1 MGNATGVKYLD
12 NAVTT
17 LDLPINAACTSLT
30 LVDVST
36 FPGGNTSFHSAYISG
51 ANVFFATISSA
62 DGSSEEV
69 VKVTALNR
77 TTRVATVQRGQTT
90 DAKAFSSGATFEIRM
105 GKSLLGQ
112 FTTNTYINATY
123 ATNTTVQ
130 SLASDRIQ
138 IANNNTLLATKA
150 NTTLLNSKIA
160 AVSNTLSQN
169 VAVITSELADRANT
183 AAVNILVRDRM
194 QVANVISRDN
204 KYLAVANLAP
214 FGFTSN
220 TYAKGQ
226 FLSRTVGTGL
236 IQGVSNT
243 YLQANFYKNSLAP
256 SNTYLQT
263 NFLNNATAI
272 SNAIARQ
279 FAISNTT
286 ARALFVRNDT
296 NDIIEGSIEIG
307 QAGTPLRVRSNDSTG
322 PKIRLDDTASNLV
335 RGYIGAT
342 SSYCFTVYNTG
353 QTEVL
358 NVDSSGNLI
367 ADGNLTA
374 YSDESL
380 KENITNIEGALDKVK
395 SLNGVTYNM
404 KVTGDRGVGLIA
416 QNVQKVIPEAVLEN
430 EESKLLSLAYGN
442 LVGVLVEAI
451 KELEKRVEELEGNDC
466 CG

>member
-36 FPGGNTSFHSAYISG
+36 FPGGNTSFHTAYISG

-77 TTRVATVQRGQTT
+77 TTKVATVARGQTT
-90 DAKAFSSGATFEIRM
+90 DPKAFSSGATFEIRM
-105 GKSLLGQ
+105 GKSLLGE

-130 SLASDRIQ
+130 ALASDRIQ
-138 IANNNTLLATKA
+138 IANNNTLLAAKA
-150 NTTLLNSKIA
+150 NTTLLNNKIFS
-160 AVSNTLSQN
+160 VSNTVSQN
-169 VAVITSELADRANT
+169 VAAINAQLGIRANT
-183 AAVNILVRDRM
+183 AAVNTLVRDRM
-194 QVANVISRDN
+194 QVANVVSRDN
-204 KYLAVANLAP
+204 KYLAVANVAP
-214 FGFTSN
+214 YGFTSN

-243 YLQANFYKNSLAP
+243 YLQANFYRNSLAP

-263 NFLNNATAI
+263 HFINNATAI
-272 SNAIARQ
+272 SNAAARA
-279 FAISNTT
+279 FAISNTA
-286 ARALFVRNDT
+286 ARSLFVRNDT
-296 NDIIEGSIEIG
+296 NDVIEGSIEVG
-307 QAGTPLRVRSNDSTG
+307 QSGTPLRVRSNDSTG
-322 PKIRLDDTASNLV
+322 AKIRLDDTASNTV
-335 RGYIGAT
+335 RGYLGAT

-353 QTEVL
+353 LTEVL
-358 NVDSSGNLI
+358 NVDSAGNLI

-374 YSDESL
+374 FSDESL
-380 KENITNIEGALDKVK
+380 KENVTSIDGALDKVK
-395 SLNGVTYNM
+395 SLNGVTYNL
-404 KVTGDRGVGLIA
+404 KSSGQRSVGLIA
-416 QNVQKVIPEAVLEN
+416 QNVQKVVPEAVLES